1 MQLGSVRIVLIAA
14 VGLVLIGVAGCAD
27 NIQLPSSE
35 EMRLF
40 REVRPAEPAVDVDQ
54 DLVARLGTGPYRVV
68 PDEVL
73 EVSISSF
80 LGDARTGQVMGRDT
94 MVPIVC
100 RVNEKG
106 RIALPVIG
114 EIPVAGLSLQKIEA
128 SVIRAYYP
136 KYAAVYPS
144 VFVKLLE
151 AKRYKVSITGAVRTP
166 GVYALQSDQMS
177 LLSLLMEAGGIV
189 EPGAASIRIDRSQ
202 ALSKPVD
209 NTYIDP
215 STASTAGARVAQ
227 ALSHSRPDWK
237 LSFRQGPTQTTA
249 GWLSVAR
256 GGEAFLH
263 QGLDVASEPDR
274 WAVVQRLTAY
284 DSEVD
289 SMTLERQL
297 AGLAVSLG
305 ASGRARL
312 DCVSLCSAVEHQVVP
327 RAVGPSISSHLAAAE
342 AEVPVSQ
349 DPDLVSR
356 PTTTVLPVKGIHAP
370 FTNMALQEGDRVT
383 VKRMVTPIFT
393 VIGLVK
399 QPGNFEYPPDVN
411 YNLIQALGFAGGLEL
426 RLDPRYAVVSRQN
439 PNGQIVH
446 AAFQL
451 DDPEE
456 QGSLARGAA
465 VAIKPGDIID
475 IEHTPRTRT
484 KEFIDKFANVNV
496 GAYVPLVD

>member
-151 AKRYKVSITGAVRTP
+151 AKRYKVSSTGAVRTP
-166 GVYALQSDQMS
+166 GV
-177 LLSLLMEAGGIV
+177 
-189 EPGAASIRIDRSQ
+189 
-202 ALSKPVD
+202 
-209 NTYIDP
+209 
-215 STASTAGARVAQ
+215 
-227 ALSHSRPDWK
+227 
-237 LSFRQGPTQTTA
+237 
-249 GWLSVAR
+249 
-256 GGEAFLH
+256 
-263 QGLDVASEPDR
+263 
-274 WAVVQRLTAY
+274 
-284 DSEVD
+284 
-289 SMTLERQL
+289 
-297 AGLAVSLG
+297 
-305 ASGRARL
+305 
-312 DCVSLCSAVEHQVVP
+312 
-327 RAVGPSISSHLAAAE
+327 
-342 AEVPVSQ
+342 
-349 DPDLVSR
+349 
-356 PTTTVLPVKGIHAP
+356 
-370 FTNMALQEGDRVT
+370 
-383 VKRMVTPIFT
+383 
-393 VIGLVK
+393 
-399 QPGNFEYPPDVN
+399 
-411 YNLIQALGFAGGLEL
+411 
-426 RLDPRYAVVSRQN
+426 
-439 PNGQIVH
+439 
-446 AAFQL
+446 
-451 DDPEE
+451 
-456 QGSLARGAA
+456 
-465 VAIKPGDIID
+465 
-475 IEHTPRTRT
+475 
-484 KEFIDKFANVNV
+484 
-496 GAYVPLVD
+496 